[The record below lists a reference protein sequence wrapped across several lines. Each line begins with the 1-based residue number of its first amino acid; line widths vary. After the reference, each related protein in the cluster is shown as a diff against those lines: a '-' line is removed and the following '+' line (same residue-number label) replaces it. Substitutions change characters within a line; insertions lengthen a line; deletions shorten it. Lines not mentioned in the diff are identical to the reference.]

1 MTVKIYHNPRCS
13 KSRET
18 LTLLEQQYIPFEVE
32 LYLQQ
37 TYSVEELQTLAQKL
51 GIKSV
56 REMMRCKDDLYLQ
69 LGLNN
74 PDLTE
79 QQLLTALSQNSALLE
94 RPIVVNGDKARIGR
108 PPENVL
114 AIL

>member
-1 MTVKIYHNPRCS
+1 
-13 KSRET
+13 
-18 LTLLEQQYIPFEVE
+18 
-32 LYLQQ
+32 
-37 TYSVEELQTLAQKL
+37 
-51 GIKSV
+51 
-56 REMMRCKDDLYLQ
+56 MMRCKDDLYLQ

-94 RPIVVNGDKARIGR
+94 RPIVVNGEKAKIGR
-108 PPENVL
+108 PPESVL